1 MSFLGETNATA
12 AHAEGSLNTFNNN
25 NNNNHQQQFD
35 QTSNRQLDAQN
46 QDKEP
51 FPTTTQPPV
60 SIRSPLQALIAM
72 VIPTSLQQLSVWTPF
87 ALLRHRSRPIDNNTS
102 IKTAPDNAATQN
114 PSKHMHNWTNPMAG
128 MDSIAAERSKSS
140 ILKVRRLQDSIDSK
154 YHGGSDCKKTRENFT
169 ALSEIPA
176 VQRDN
181 KTSLPLEDC
190 SERQRQRT
198 PDIFVALKEKPRYQ
212 GPKKSIWQAWQ
223 RDDPHVDPHKHGCIL
238 LRDKGGIAR
247 ILKKKAVVKVHTQR
261 KPLSFVDQV
270 GVKFIP
276 RRLDKCNSNAY
287 IKDMKESVKTN
298 YSEVEEEVGRRRQWK
313 RICTRFALSGF
324 DRHYSA
330 ITSLWQ
336 LRAAARQE
344 ASTTNS
350 SDIDDDSTTTN
361 DLSSLID
368 SDDTVRVSGSDSP
381 TNETTNEDDDSTTT
395 NDLSFLIDSDD
406 TVRVSGSDSPTNE
419 TTNEDD
425 DSTTT
430 NDLSSLIDSDDTVRV
445 SGNDSPSNET
455 TNEDDDCMTANDLSS
470 RIDSDDTVRVSGSD
484 SPTNETTNEDDDSTT
499 TNDLSSRIDSDDTVR
514 VSGSNFSTNETTNE
528 DDDCMT
534 KNDLSS
540 RIDSD
545 DTVRVSG
552 SNFSTNET
560 TNEDDDCM
568 TTNDLSSR
576 LDCDDTVRVSGNDSP
591 SNETTNEDDDSTTT
605 NDLSSRIDS
614 DDTVRVSGSDS
625 LTNETTNE
633 DDDCMTTNDL
643 SSRLDCDD
651 TVRVSGS
658 DSPTNETTH
667 EDDDSTTTND
677 LSSRIDSDDT
687 VRVSG
692 SNFSTNETTNEDDD
706 STTTNDLSSSIDSD
720 DTVRVSGS
728 DSLTNE
734 TTNEDDDCMT
744 TNDLSSP
751 IDSDDTVR
759 VSGSNLSTN
768 ETTNE
773 DDDSTTT
780 NAATQNP
787 SKHMHSWTNPMAGMD
802 SIAAERSK
810 SSILKV
816 RRLQDSIDSKYP
828 GGSDCKKTRENFTAL
843 SEIPAV
849 QHDNKTSLPLEDCSE
864 RQRQRTPDIFVAL
877 KEKPRYQ
884 GPKKSIWQAWE
895 RDDPHVNPHKHGCIL
910 LRDVGGIARILKW
923 EAAMEDEIPYRKP
936 LSFVGQTGV
945 KFIPRRLDKC
955 NANAYLKDLKESV
968 KRNYSEVDEEV
979 GRRRQWKRI
988 CTRFALAGFNR
999 HYSAITSQWQLRA
1012 AARQEASTTDSS
1024 DIDDDSTT
1032 TNDLSSR
1039 IDRDDTVRVSCSN
1052 FSTNETTN
1060 EDDDSTT
1067 TNDLSSRIDSDDTVR
1082 VSGSD
1087 SPTNETTN
1095 EDNDSTTTNDLSS
1108 RIDSDDTVRVS
1119 GSNFSAN
1126 ETTNEDD
1133 DCMTTNDL
1141 SSPIDSDDTVRVSG
1155 SNLSTNDT
1163 TNGESTTTRRH
1174 RRTFIKSTAM
1184 EVDGATVWVNGRRR
1198 SSRLQP
1204 KTGSIWM
1211 NGQRRSARFLS

>member
-60 SIRSPLQALIAM
+60 SIRSPLQAVIAM
-72 VIPTSLQQLSVWTPF
+72 VIPTSLQQLSIWTPF

-114 PSKHMHNWTNPMAG
+114 PSKHMHSWTNPMAG
-128 MDSIAAERSKSS
+128 MDLIAAERPKSS

-181 KTSLPLEDC
+181 KTSLSLEDC

-223 RDDPHVDPHKHGCIL
+223 RDDPHVNPHKHGCIL

-247 ILKKKAVVKVHTQR
+247 ILKWEAAMEDEIPYR
-261 KPLSFVDQV
+261 KPLSFVGQT

-276 RRLDKCNSNAY
+276 RRLDKCNANAY
-287 IKDMKESVKTN
+287 LKDLKESVKRN
-298 YSEVEEEVGRRRQWK
+298 YSEVDEEVGRRRQWK

-381 TNETTNEDDDSTTT
+381 TNETTNEDDDCMNT
-395 NDLSFLIDSDD
+395 NDLSSSIDSDD

-419 TTNEDD
+419 TT
-425 DSTTT
+425 S
-430 NDLSSLIDSDDTVRV
+430 
-445 SGNDSPSNET
+445 
-455 TNEDDDCMTANDLSS
+455 
-470 RIDSDDTVRVSGSD
+470 
-484 SPTNETTNEDDDSTT
+484 EDDDSTT
-499 TNDLSSRIDSDDTVR
+499 TNDLSSR
-514 VSGSNFSTNETTNE
+514 
-528 DDDCMT
+528 
-534 KNDLSS
+534 
-540 RIDSD
+540 
-545 DTVRVSG
+545 
-552 SNFSTNET
+552 
-560 TNEDDDCM
+560 
-568 TTNDLSSR
+568 
-576 LDCDDTVRVSGNDSP
+576 
-591 SNETTNEDDDSTTT
+591 
-605 NDLSSRIDS
+605 
-614 DDTVRVSGSDS
+614 
-625 LTNETTNE
+625 
-633 DDDCMTTNDL
+633 
-643 SSRLDCDD
+643 
-651 TVRVSGS
+651 
-658 DSPTNETTH
+658 
-667 EDDDSTTTND
+667 
-677 LSSRIDSDDT
+677 
-687 VRVSG
+687 
-692 SNFSTNETTNEDDD
+692 
-706 STTTNDLSSSIDSD
+706 IDSD

-849 QHDNKTSLPLEDCSE
+849 QRDNKTSLPLEDCSE

-895 RDDPHVNPHKHGCIL
+895 RDEPHIDINKHGCIL

-1067 TNDLSSRIDSDDTVR
+1067 TNDLSSRIDSNDTVR

>member
-60 SIRSPLQALIAM
+60 SIRSPLQAVIAM
-72 VIPTSLQQLSVWTPF
+72 VIPTSLQQLSIWTPF

-114 PSKHMHNWTNPMAG
+114 PSKHMHSWTNPMAG
-128 MDSIAAERSKSS
+128 MDLIAAERPKSS

-181 KTSLPLEDC
+181 KTSLSLEDC

-223 RDDPHVDPHKHGCIL
+223 RDDPHVNPHKHGCIL

-247 ILKKKAVVKVHTQR
+247 ILKKKAVVKVDTQR
-261 KPLSFVDQV
+261 KPMSFVDQV

-287 IKDMKESVKTN
+287 IKDMKESVKRN
-298 YSEVEEEVGRRRQWK
+298 YSEVDEEVGRRRQWK
-313 RICTRFALSGF
+313 RICTRFAMAGF
-324 DRHYSA
+324 NRHYSA
-330 ITSLWQ
+330 ITSQWQ

-344 ASTTNS
+344 ASTTDS
-350 SDIDDDSTTTN
+350 SDFDDDSMIT
-361 DLSSLID
+361 
-368 SDDTVRVSGSDSP
+368 
-381 TNETTNEDDDSTTT
+381 
-395 NDLSFLIDSDD
+395 
-406 TVRVSGSDSPTNE
+406 
-419 TTNEDD
+419 
-425 DSTTT
+425 
-430 NDLSSLIDSDDTVRV
+430 
-445 SGNDSPSNET
+445 
-455 TNEDDDCMTANDLSS
+455 NDLSS
-470 RIDSDDTVRVSGSD
+470 RIDRDDTFRVSCSNF
-484 SPTNETTNEDDDSTT
+484 STNETTNEDDDSTT

-514 VSGSNFSTNETTNE
+514 VSGSDFPTNQ
-528 DDDCMT
+528 
-534 KNDLSS
+534 S
-540 RIDSD
+540 
-545 DTVRVSG
+545 
-552 SNFSTNET
+552 

-576 LDCDDTVRVSGNDSP
+576 LDCDDTVRVSGSDSP
-591 SNETTNEDDDSTTT
+591 TNETTNEDDDCMTTNDLSSSIDSDDTVRVSGSHFSTNETTNEDDDSTTT

-625 LTNETTNE
+625 LTNETTSE

-658 DSPTNETTH
+658 HFSTNETTN

-692 SNFSTNETTNEDDD
+692 S
-706 STTTNDLSSSIDSD
+706 
-720 DTVRVSGS
+720 

-734 TTNEDDDCMT
+734 TTSEDDDCMT
-744 TNDLSSP
+744 TNDLSSRL
-751 IDSDDTVR
+751 DCDDTVR
-759 VSGSNLSTN
+759 VSGSHFSTN

-849 QHDNKTSLPLEDCSE
+849 QRDNKTSLPLEDCSE

-895 RDDPHVNPHKHGCIL
+895 RDEPHIDINKHGCIL

-923 EAAMEDEIPYRKP
+923 DAAMEDEIPYRKP

-968 KRNYSEVDEEV
+968 KTNYSEVDEEV

-1012 AARQEASTTDSS
+1012 AARQEASTTESS

-1082 VSGSD
+1082 VSGSNF
-1087 SPTNETTN
+1087 SANETTN
-1095 EDNDSTTTNDLSS
+1095 EDDDCMTTNDLSS
-1108 RIDSDDTVRVS
+1108 RLDCDDTVRVS
-1119 GSNFSAN
+1119 GSNLSAN

-1174 RRTFIKSTAM
+1174 RRTTIKSTAM

-1211 NGQRRSARFLS
+1211 NGRRRSARFLS